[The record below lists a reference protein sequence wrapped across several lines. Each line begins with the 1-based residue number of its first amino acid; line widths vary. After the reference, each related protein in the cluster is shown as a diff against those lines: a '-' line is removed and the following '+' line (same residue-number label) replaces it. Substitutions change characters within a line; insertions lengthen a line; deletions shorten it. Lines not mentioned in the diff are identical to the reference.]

1 MLNYFKSLF
10 GFGID
15 PEVLAVYIAK
25 LPSEVSVSIKDD
37 SSGLYS
43 AIIKGAAIH
52 PVATQAKTGKELIFM
67 VNDAIFTMKDIPER
81 YRPFMDEFVPPES
94 VYAELK
100 TRIPKKYLNKE
111 MQLGLQK
118 A

>member
-1 MLNYFKSLF
+1 MLNYIKSLF
-10 GFGID
+10 GLGID
-15 PEVLAVYIAK
+15 PEVLAAYAAK
-25 LPSEVSVSIKDD
+25 MPPKISVSIQDD
-37 SSGLYS
+37 PSGLY
-43 AIIKGAAIH
+43 AATINGVVGY
-52 PVATQAKTGKELIFM
+52 PIVTQGKTGKELIFM
-67 VNDAIFTMKDIPER
+67 VNDAIFTMKDVPEN

-100 TRIPKKYLNKE
+100 TRIPKKYLDKE